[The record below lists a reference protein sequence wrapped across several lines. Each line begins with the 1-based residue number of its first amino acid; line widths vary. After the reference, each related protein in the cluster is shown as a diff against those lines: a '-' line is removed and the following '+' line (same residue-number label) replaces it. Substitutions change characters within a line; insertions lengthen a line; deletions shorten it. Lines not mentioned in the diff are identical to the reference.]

1 MATACPTG
9 AATEIT
15 LTVGDQLYEA
25 TFSANARSYSLMF
38 RTNAGKVVESGGTDG
53 AAIGGTDYLG
63 QPGDICA
70 SWPVPGAIGK
80 SRNLDTATRKVWL
93 ASASAGTVVVVTPR
107 TATYVSGG

>member
-25 TFSANARSYSLMF
+25 TFSSNARSYSLMF
-38 RTNAGKVVESGGTDG
+38 RTNAGKVIESGGTDG
-53 AAIGGTDYLG
+53 AAIGGTDYTG
-63 QPGDICA
+63 QPAEVCA
-70 SWPVPGAIGK
+70 TWPVPGADGK
-80 SRNLDTATRKVWL
+80 SRNLDSATRKVWL

-107 TATYVSGG
+107 TNAYVSAG